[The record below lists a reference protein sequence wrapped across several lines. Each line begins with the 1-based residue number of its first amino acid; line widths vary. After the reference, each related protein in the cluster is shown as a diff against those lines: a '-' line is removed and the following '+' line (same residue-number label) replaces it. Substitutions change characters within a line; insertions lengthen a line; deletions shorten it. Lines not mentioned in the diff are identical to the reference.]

1 MKNIKHMILPGTIF
15 IFLMGCSQKEVSINQ
30 IVETA
35 CGQCQFNMDQQAGCD
50 LAIRIDSAYYFV
62 EGSKIDDHGD
72 AHSDAGLCNSIQK
85 AEVKGTIKDGKFYSE
100 LFTLLN
106 KNTREDKE

>member
-1 MKNIKHMILPGTIF
+1 MKNIKQMILSWAIF
-15 IFLMGCSQKEVSINQ
+15 IVLMGCSQKEIAINQ
-30 IVETA
+30 IVEAA
-35 CGQCQFNMDQQAGCD
+35 CGQCQFNRDQQGGCD
-50 LAIRIDSAYYFV
+50 LAVRIDSVYYFV

-106 KNTREDKE
+106 KNSQEDEE

>member
-1 MKNIKHMILPGTIF
+1 MKNIKQVILPMGIF
-15 IFLMGCSQKEVSINQ
+15 IFLVGCSQKDVSINQ

-62 EGSKIDDHGD
+62 EGSKIDEHGD
-72 AHSDAGLCNSIQK
+72 AHSDAGLCNSIQT

-100 LFTLLN
+100 LFTLFN
-106 KNTREDKE
+106 KNSREEKE

>member
-1 MKNIKHMILPGTIF
+1 LKKTKHMILLGAIF
-15 IFLMGCSQKEVSINQ
+15 ICLMGCSQKEVSINQ
-30 IVETA
+30 IVEAA
-35 CGQCQFNMDQQAGCD
+35 CGQCQFNMDQQGGCD
-50 LAIRIDSAYYFV
+50 LAVRIDSAYYFV
-62 EGSKIDDHGD
+62 EGSIIDDHGD

-106 KNTREDKE
+106 KISREDEE

>member
-1 MKNIKHMILPGTIF
+1 MKNIKQVILPMGIF
-15 IFLMGCSQKEVSINQ
+15 IFLVGCSQKDVSINQ

-62 EGSKIDDHGD
+62 EGSKIDEHG
-72 AHSDAGLCNSIQK
+72 DAGLCNSIQK

-106 KNTREDKE
+106 KNSREDKE

>member
-1 MKNIKHMILPGTIF
+1 MKSIKHMILPGTIF
-15 IFLMGCSQKEVSINQ
+15 MMSCSQKEVSIYQ

-35 CGQCQFNMDQQAGCD
+35 CGQYQFNIDQQAGCD
-50 LAIRIDSAYYFV
+50 LAIGIDSAYYFV

-106 KNTREDKE
+106 KNSREDEE